1 MRLAGGAA
9 VVKSIDLARGGI
21 ISLRGAAGHTVHA
34 RKGTLWVTEERA
46 TDDVMLQRGQSFR
59 LSGTGLTVVEA
70 FSDASLT
77 ISAD

>member
-1 MRLAGGAA
+1 M
-9 VVKSIDLARGGI
+9 KSIDLARGEI

-34 RKGTLWVTEERA
+34 REGTLWVTEERA
-46 TDDVMLQRGQSFR
+46 TNDVMLERGQSFR